1 MGTGKAPSFVPGPPR
16 RRSQSVKFVVGLS
29 QARLETPRLR
39 LRPVIG
45 SGRIDQAFELIQLA
59 GIKAGLQLPAGLSSQ
74 AFRSK
79 LVGEEPFALFLMEE
93 KAGGSLVGLVG
104 TWAISPSRGWPQI
117 LYAVRPEC
125 RGRGYAREGAEV
137 LIQSLFRDE
146 SVMGVGAIVVGPNP
160 NSTAVLE
167 KLGMELIHQWD
178 DRQFF
183 GLSRQQF
190 LQSGCSPAE
199 ASYPGPGGLLPAAL
213 EGRLRS
219 HLAKLLDHHQGT
231 GFEAR
236 WLRRTLRLY
245 SRFLTWMGGRG
256 REPRPLGPPRGAHP
270 LLVWPEFEAF
280 LKETQE

>member
-1 MGTGKAPSFVPGPPR
+1 M
-16 RRSQSVKFVVGLS
+16 KFVVGLS
-29 QARLETPRLR
+29 QARMETPRLR

-79 LVGEEPFALFLMEE
+79 LVGDEPFALFLMEE
-93 KAGGSLVGLVG
+93 KAGGSLIGLVG
-104 TWAISPSRGWPQI
+104 AWAISPSRGWPQV

-146 SVMGVGAIVVGPNP
+146 SVMGVGAIVVGLNP
-160 NSTAVLE
+160 NSLAVLG

-190 LQSGCSPAE
+190 QQSGCSPVK
-199 ASYPGPGGLLPAAL
+199 ASAPGSGGILPAPVVW
-213 EGRLRS
+213 RLRS
-219 HLAKLLDHHQGT
+219 VLRGLLDRHQGA
-231 GFEAR
+231 GVEAR
-236 WLRRTLRLY
+236 WLRRTLRLC
-245 SRFLTWMGGRG
+245 SRFLTWMEGRG
-256 REPRPLGPPRGAHP
+256 QESRPLGRPGGTHP